1 MKVTTSIQRGANYL
15 YVKFGEVVTAIEQV
29 AVVKG
34 LPMWEVERQLK
45 SGLRKRLIVSARTLM
60 PIQAA
65 TA

>member
-1 MKVTTSIQRGANYL
+1 MKVATSIQHGANYL

-45 SGLRKRLIVSARTLM
+45 SGLRKRLIVSARALM
-60 PIQAA
+60 PIQPA